1 MDRLRLPIAPGLLAG
16 LFLAWPAAAQTP
28 ASAQTPAPTTAIV
41 ARYAVIFEE
50 PRNDSP
56 MVGDVAVGTVL
67 EVLGRS
73 EDYYL
78 VSPPAGSD
86 GIAWQRGWIPVV
98 AFQPVPGSRSSVPG
112 GTSNTSKTSNSSN
125 NSGGRLMVRG
135 FGYGGGLLFT
145 ASESFETILGGGFN
159 SVFGIGG
166 QVVFPNG
173 VFAQA
178 SFDRF
183 RDTGTRAL
191 VSGTQIF
198 TLEIP
203 NQITVTPILATVG
216 YRGTKSGAIV
226 PYFGGGMGWY
236 TLEETSPSIPGAE
249 RVSSQHTGY
258 HILGGAEFPVM
269 RWMSIAGELQWATV
283 PNALG
288 DSGVSAVF
296 GEKDLGGTSFRFKV
310 IAGY

>member
-1 MDRLRLPIAPGLLAG
+1 MDRLRLHIAPGLLAG
-16 LFLAWPAAAQTP
+16 LFLAGPAAAAQTP
-28 ASAQTPAPTTAIV
+28 ASAQAPALTTAIV
-41 ARYAVIFEE
+41 ARYAVIYEE

-73 EDYYL
+73 DDYYL
-78 VSPPAGSD
+78 VSPAVGSE
-86 GIAWQRGWIPVV
+86 GITWQRGWIPVV
-98 AFQPVPGSRSSVPG
+98 AFQPVPTSAGRVQGDSS
-112 GTSNTSKTSNSSN
+112 TS
-125 NSGGRLMVRG
+125 SGGRLMVRG
-135 FGYGGGLLFT
+135 FGYGGGLFFT

-159 SVFGIGG
+159 SVFGFGG

-178 SFDRF
+178 SLGRF
-183 RDTGTRAL
+183 RDTGTRAF
-191 VSGTQIF
+191 VSGGQVF

-203 NQITVTPILATVG
+203 NQITVTPVLATVG
-216 YRGTKSGAIV
+216 FRGTKSGQLV
-226 PYFGGGMGWY
+226 PYFGGGIGWY
-236 TLEETSPSIPGAE
+236 TLEETSPTIPGAE
-249 RVSSQHTGY
+249 GISSRHTGY
-258 HILGGAEFPVM
+258 HILGGAEFPVL

-288 DSGVSAVF
+288 ESGVSAVF
-296 GEKDLGGTSFRFKV
+296 GEKDLGGTTFRFKV